1 MKILDRTG
9 LAIFSTIVLIISI
22 VMCMI
27 IFDWVSINT
36 VTGIV
41 SRTLNYGVGSKIVLG
56 ISIAFILLAIK
67 CIFFSSSNKEKSEN
81 SDGKLLITK
90 DTLENLVNTIVKSF
104 DGAENAVARIE
115 LDNENNLKVFVN
127 ISVKENAVI
136 KELSSNIQARI
147 KEAIKTTSD
156 LDVKEVNIKVKD
168 VAPVKKTVVQE

>member
-67 CIFFSSSNKEKSEN
+67 CIFFSSSNKEKSEYKNGILLEN

-90 DTLENLVNTIVKSF
+90 DT
-104 DGAENAVARIE
+104 
-115 LDNENNLKVFVN
+115 
-127 ISVKENAVI
+127 
-136 KELSSNIQARI
+136 
-147 KEAIKTTSD
+147 
-156 LDVKEVNIKVKD
+156 
-168 VAPVKKTVVQE
+168 

>member
-67 CIFFSSSNKEKSEN
+67 CIFFSSSNKEKSEYKN
-81 SDGKLLITK
+81 GILNIKGVTYGPNDSQHQPKKSVSYRLKFIDGK
-90 DTLENLVNTIVKSF
+90 IVK
-104 DGAENAVARIE
+104 
-115 LDNENNLKVFVN
+115 
-127 ISVKENAVI
+127 
-136 KELSSNIQARI
+136 Q
-147 KEAIKTTSD
+147 
-156 LDVKEVNIKVKD
+156 
-168 VAPVKKTVVQE
+168 

>member
-56 ISIAFILLAIK
+56 ISIAFYII
-67 CIFFSSSNKEKSEN
+67 SNKVY
-81 SDGKLLITK
+81 I
-90 DTLENLVNTIVKSF
+90 F
-104 DGAENAVARIE
+104 
-115 LDNENNLKVFVN
+115 
-127 ISVKENAVI
+127 
-136 KELSSNIQARI
+136 
-147 KEAIKTTSD
+147 
-156 LDVKEVNIKVKD
+156 
-168 VAPVKKTVVQE
+168 

>member
-67 CIFFSSSNKEKSEN
+67 CIFFSSSKGFFISPPIYSTES
-81 SDGKLLITK
+81 SD
-90 DTLENLVNTIVKSF
+90 V
-104 DGAENAVARIE
+104 
-115 LDNENNLKVFVN
+115 
-127 ISVKENAVI
+127 IS
-136 KELSSNIQARI
+136 
-147 KEAIKTTSD
+147 
-156 LDVKEVNIKVKD
+156 
-168 VAPVKKTVVQE
+168 

>member
-67 CIFFSSSNKEKSEN
+67 CIF
-81 SDGKLLITK
+81 
-90 DTLENLVNTIVKSF
+90 LV
-104 DGAENAVARIE
+104 
-115 LDNENNLKVFVN
+115 
-127 ISVKENAVI
+127 
-136 KELSSNIQARI
+136 Q
-147 KEAIKTTSD
+147 AIK
-156 LDVKEVNIKVKD
+156 KKVNIKM
-168 VAPVKKTVVQE
+168 EFC